1 MNRASPVGRSVK
13 TRGSPPVHLP
23 RIAIVAL
30 PEATASVVYGML
42 DLFCSAGRDWKLVT
56 EGVPGAPVLT
66 AEIVATH
73 TAPFEVANGAM
84 VKPHAT
90 LSALQYDIVCIPEL
104 AIAPQSDLTGRF
116 SPEIAWIKDQ
126 HAGGAIIATA
136 CSGAVLLAAAG
147 LLDGQDATTHWA
159 YCDALERRHPSIRV
173 HRDRALVA
181 SGVGQR
187 LVMAGGGT
195 TWLDLALYL
204 LSRAVDLETA
214 MQVAKMNLI
223 DWHAVGQQ
231 PYARLVST
239 RQVEDALIA
248 RCQDWI
254 AKRPN
259 VEAPVAS
266 MVRLSGLP
274 ERTFKRRFRKAAG
287 MAPLDYVHAIR
298 LEQAKT
304 LLETSEETLDELAER
319 VGYEDATFFS
329 RLFRRQVGLTP
340 AQYRRRF
347 GALRTALGKS
357 G

>member
-1 MNRASPVGRSVK
+1 MGQE
-13 TRGSPPVHLP
+13 LP
-23 RIAIVAL
+23 RIAILAL

-56 EGVPGAPVLT
+56 EGEPGAQVVD
-66 AEIVATH
+66 ARIVAQCLD
-73 TAPFEVANGAM
+73 PFEIANGA
-84 VKPHAT
+84 VVRPHAT
-90 LSALQYDIVCIPEL
+90 LSTEQYDIVCVPEL
-104 AIAPQSDLTGRF
+104 AISPHGEMGGRF
-116 SPEIAWIKDQ
+116 EAEIAWIIAQ
-126 HAGGAIIATA
+126 HAGGAIVATA

-147 LLDGQDATTHWA
+147 LLEGLDATTHWA
-159 YCDALERRHPSIRV
+159 YCDGIERRYPGIRV

-181 SGVGQR
+181 AGVGQR

-195 TWLDLALYL
+195 TWLDLSLYL
-204 LSRAVDLETA
+204 LSRVVDLETA

-239 RQVEDALIA
+239 RQVDDAVIA
-248 RCQDWI
+248 KCQDWI
-254 AKRPN
+254 AQRSA

-266 MVRLSGLP
+266 MMRLSGLA

-287 MAPLDYVHAIR
+287 MTPLEYVHAIR
-298 LEQAKT
+298 LEHAKQ
-304 LLETSEETLDELAER
+304 LLETTDETLDKLAER

-329 RLFRRQVGLTP
+329 RLFRRSVGLTP

-347 GALRTALGKS
+347 GALRRALGKA
-357 G
+357 